1 MIRVADF
8 KMPLGNGQ
16 FYEPWQ
22 SGLRALAQSKEMGE
36 VTLKA
41 ARDIAGTAGSAG
53 FSQYDAAPYTVVS
66 GRRNESRAGAVAFES
81 ERDWRDARD
90 EVLKRTAAAMGRRP
104 S

>member
-1 MIRVADF
+1 MRVAGF
-8 KMPLGNGQ
+8 RTPLGRGQ

-22 SGLRALAQSKEMGE
+22 SGLRALAQSKEMGA
-36 VTLKA
+36 VTLRA
-41 ARDIAGTAGSAG
+41 ARDIAGAAGSVG
-53 FSQYDAAPYTVVS
+53 HSTYGAAPYTVTS

-104 S
+104 A